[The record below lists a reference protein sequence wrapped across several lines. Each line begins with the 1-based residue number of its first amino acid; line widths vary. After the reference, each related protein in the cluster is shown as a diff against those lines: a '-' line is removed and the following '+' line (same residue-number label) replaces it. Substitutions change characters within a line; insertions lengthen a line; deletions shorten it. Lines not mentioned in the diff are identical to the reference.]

1 MISNFKHMT
10 YKKIIITIIT
20 LVFYYPGFSQPT
32 KNYLT
37 FHIGLQQSNTFTKPF
52 YSFIGDEGGVIYEQ
66 LGATFFDFNI
76 LYQKQIFKSR
86 FNELLGIGLNQK
98 GYIEKGRDFNYN
110 YSLKIRKTYVPLF
123 LGMNNNF
130 VDKKKYTLS
139 IGQILMPEIVIM
151 GGELYKKV
159 ALSTRTTFT
168 ISFKSTKQRT
178 LNVSSFFQ
186 TSLSKYDKVNFY
198 KISSVYWPYSYG
210 INIGV
215 SLNK

>member
-86 FNELLGIGLNQK
+86 FNELLGIEKINQHNSLYDAEITMK
-98 GYIEKGRDFNYN
+98 LYN
-110 YSLKIRKTYVPLF
+110 KFVKI
-123 LGMNNNF
+123 
-130 VDKKKYTLS
+130 
-139 IGQILMPEIVIM
+139 
-151 GGELYKKV
+151 
-159 ALSTRTTFT
+159 
-168 ISFKSTKQRT
+168 
-178 LNVSSFFQ
+178 
-186 TSLSKYDKVNFY
+186 
-198 KISSVYWPYSYG
+198 
-210 INIGV
+210 
-215 SLNK
+215 